1 MKSPPLKTM
10 ENKKQ
15 QTIPQSKEWS
25 ISIEC
30 FNNATNDYDL
40 KLEEVIEKIKHD
52 THYYF
57 GITHNKDTKDT
68 GEIRKAHIHIVI
80 KLKTRRTKGG
90 ILKRLA
96 NLLNIDKQRISVEMT
111 RSQEATI
118 RYLMHLDNPEKA
130 QYAPIEIITN
140 RQDILNLA
148 IKGENER
155 EDLTAEN
162 LIITIEKHGGNRLKI
177 MSEIGLNNYTRYRGT
192 IQDIIQ
198 ELELIEIQDKAMKQA
213 REQID
218 KARDLAN
225 SAIKYAN
232 TQINKRIN
240 EKIKEVENKA
250 INEKAIELLNKKRQ
264 RT

>member
-1 MKSPPLKTM
+1 MRYSLYIM

-40 KLEEVIEKIKHD
+40 KLEEIIEKIKFD

-68 GEIRKAHIHIVI
+68 GEIRKKHIHIVI
-80 KLKTRRTKGG
+80 KLKTKRTKGG
-90 ILKRLA
+90 LLKRLQK
-96 NLLNIDKQRISVEMT
+96 LLEIDKQRISIQMT

-118 RYLMHLDNPEKA
+118 RYLIHLDNPEKA
-130 QYAPIEIITN
+130 QYPPFEIITN
-140 RQDILNLA
+140 RRDILNLA

-162 LIITIEKHGGNRLKI
+162 LIFTIEKHGGNRLKI
-177 MSEIGLNNYTRYRGT
+177 LGEIGLKNYTRYRGT

-198 ELELIEIQDKAMKQA
+198 ELEIQDLQSKAIKQA

-218 KARDLAN
+218 TARDLAN

-232 TQINKRIN
+232 EQINKRVD
-240 EKIKEVENKA
+240 ERIKQVENKA
-250 INEKAIELLNKKRQ
+250 VQEKVIELLKIAN
-264 RT
+264 